1 MYRYFV
7 ETVRR
12 VYHPERGEELD
23 FNEYARYETEAEAE
37 SAVEVLNDIDGDYPN
52 FWYRVNSDYEF

>member
-12 VYHPERGEELD
+12 EYDPKVGEVLA
-23 FNEYARYETEAEAE
+23 FNEYARYETEAEAKK
-37 SAVEVLNDIDGDYPN
+37 AVEVLNDLDADYPY
-52 FWYRVNSDYEF
+52 FWYRTNSDYEF